1 MQMSVQGKP
10 NVLWICTDHQR
21 FDTLGCY
28 GNTFVKTPNLD
39 RLASQGV
46 QFNYAFSQS
55 PVCSPSR
62 ASFLTGRYPR
72 TTGCR
77 QNGQVIPRDERL
89 ITKIFAEQGYN
100 CGLSGKLH
108 LAPANASVCRSTEQ
122 RIDDGYS
129 VFNWS
134 IHPMDFENPEHGWAN
149 NEYHVWLRRNKQIY
163 KPVPFRGSR
172 QVQIGM
178 TEEFHQTTWCID
190 RAIDFIQANAIHKNP
205 WFFSVNIFDP
215 HHPFDP
221 PEEYLERYLDRL
233 DDIPLPNYTP
243 GELDEKSIY
252 QQLEHKNGGYNRQ
265 KEFIYDN
272 MTSED
277 HRLVRAAFWAMIDL
291 IDNQVGRLLD
301 ELQKCGELENTIIIF
316 TSDHGEMLGDHGVYL
331 KGPHFYDCCVRVPL
345 IISWKNH
352 IIQNAGSDALV
363 ELTDIA
369 PTLMETIGM
378 APEAGMQGKSLLN
391 LLNGNAPLDEHRENV
406 LSEYLNAMPWHKNPK
421 AFSSMLRD
429 RRYKIIS
436 DHISDSGE
444 LYDLQ
449 NDINETHNLWHNE
462 SYNEIRFIMMKK
474 LCDRIA
480 LTCDPLPIRL
490 ADY

>member
-1 MQMSVQGKP
+1 MSFQNKP

-21 FDTLGCY
+21 YDTLGCY
-28 GNTFVKTPNLD
+28 GNTFVNTPNLD
-39 RLASQGV
+39 HLAGEGV
-46 QFNYAFSQS
+46 QFNYAYSQS

-72 TTGCR
+72 TTRCR
-77 QNGQVIPRDERL
+77 QNGQVIPRDEKL
-89 ITKIFAEQGYN
+89 ITKIFADNGYN

-108 LAPANASVCRSTEQ
+108 LAPANASVCRTTEQ

-129 VFNWS
+129 VFHWS
-134 IHPMDFENPEHGWAN
+134 THPMDFNSAEQGWAN
-149 NEYHVWLRRNKQIY
+149 NEYHVWLRRNKQVY
-163 KPVPFRGSR
+163 KPVPYNGSR
-172 QVQIGM
+172 QVSTGM
-178 TEEFHQTTWCID
+178 PEEFHQTTWCVD
-190 RAIDFIQANAIHKNP
+190 RAVDFIQANAIHKNP
-205 WFFSVNIFDP
+205 WFFSINIFDP

-221 PEEYLERYLDRL
+221 PKEYLERYTDRL
-233 DDIPLPNYTP
+233 NEIPLPNYIP
-243 GELDEKSIY
+243 GELDNKSIY

-265 KEFIYDN
+265 KEFIYDS
-272 MTSED
+272 MSETD

-291 IDNQVGRLLD
+291 IDHQVGRLLN
-301 ELQKCGELENTIIIF
+301 ELEQCGELDNTIIIF

-352 IIQNAGSDALV
+352 ITANAKSDALV

-369 PTLMETIGM
+369 PALLEAAAMEKE
-378 APEAGMQGKSLLN
+378 PGMQGKSLWS
-391 LLNGNAPLDEHRENV
+391 LLCGKAPLNYHRDDIY
-406 LSEYLNAMPWHKNPK
+406 SEFLHAMPWHRDPK
-421 AFSSMLRD
+421 AYMTMLRD
-429 RRYKIIS
+429 RQYKIIS
-436 DHISDSGE
+436 DHLHDGGE

-449 NDINETHNLWHNE
+449 NDPNETHNLWDDPA
-462 SYNEIRFIMMKK
+462 YNAVRFRMLKR

-480 LTCDPLPIRL
+480 LTCDPLPPRL